1 MSEIDT
7 LQLVKL
13 EACIYNDWGNFK
25 DHGEASCMVNHGGED
40 FINGPSNSPGV
51 NARVAGGDGQRGKV
65 SVWRHHFFIRNK
77 IT

>member
-40 FINGPSNSPGV
+40 FINGPS
-51 NARVAGGDGQRGKV
+51 RE
-65 SVWRHHFFIRNK
+65 
-77 IT
+77 